1 MMDTN
6 YLLIILIV
14 LVVAAALLF
23 VWMRRDRAETPAE
36 TETLPVADA
45 DLVAVTADDAAP
57 IIPTPTRP
65 RELAE
70 NPFAAPPVDTR
81 PAPVPA
87 AAPAQEDGPPDNLT
101 MLKGLGPKA
110 AGQLN
115 ALGITRFG
123 QLAALSNAELD
134 RIDAQMGN
142 FRGRIVRDRWVE
154 QAEHLAAGDVAG
166 FEAKFGKLGG

>member
-1 MMDTN
+1 VMDTN

-45 DLVAVTADDAAP
+45 DLVAVT
-57 IIPTPTRP
+57 
-65 RELAE
+65 
-70 NPFAAPPVDTR
+70 
-81 PAPVPA
+81 A